1 MSAQHIST
9 LQIESFTIFINIGTD
24 FISCTVA
31 LNKAVPSVDH
41 SVHTMFDGYLQ
52 VWFGFVKS
60 IKQIDHSTR
69 QFEREVDLGC
79 LLVQREEA
87 TTLIT
92 CNIKL
97 NTLQQGLQ
105 EG

>member
-1 MSAQHIST
+1 
-9 LQIESFTIFINIGTD
+9 
-24 FISCTVA
+24 
-31 LNKAVPSVDH
+31 
-41 SVHTMFDGYLQ
+41 MFDGYLQ

-60 IKQIDHSTR
+60 IKQIYHSIH

-92 CNIKL
+92 CNKVL
-97 NTLQQGLQ
+97 STLQQGLQ